1 MWTQEETAVLTG
13 VEGTQGSS
21 ERAGAEEVTEDL
33 PSLPCPPRT
42 LAHPDTWFSA
52 TPARGRSQTL
62 TSQREHLPSH
72 YTSYLR
78 THRLEPGRA
87 GQTLQFH
94 SSKLDRGLC
103 STHRP

>member
-1 MWTQEETAVLTG
+1 MLRG
-13 VEGTQGSS
+13 VEGTQDSS

-33 PSLPCPPRT
+33 PSHPSPPRT
-42 LAHPDTWFSA
+42 LAHLDMWFSA
-52 TPARGRSQTL
+52 TPAHGRSQTL

-72 YTSYLR
+72 HTSYLR

-94 SSKLDRGLC
+94 SSKLDRGMC

>member
-1 MWTQEETAVLTG
+1 MLRG

-33 PSLPCPPRT
+33 PNL
-42 LAHPDTWFSA
+42 DMWFSA
-52 TPARGRSQTL
+52 TPAHGRSQTL

-72 YTSYLR
+72 HTSYLR

-94 SSKLDRGLC
+94 SSKLDRGMC